1 MYKYIIWVFLYSFA
15 GWIYETIIC
24 SIEAKKLVKRGF
36 LFGPYC
42 PIYGFGALFI
52 ILFLSSIQNIILL
65 FLAGSVLTCTLEYIT
80 SWAMEKMFNA
90 RWWDYSYMKY
100 QLNGRICLLGAVVFG
115 AFTVLVIKV
124 FQPFLVFVFDMID
137 NKYLFYFAIAILIV
151 AILDFIFTF
160 IRTFQFTEKLKIL
173 QIYIDSKIQI
183 YKNNKEEKENFKSKR
198 LKKIMKQFTDRDKK
212 MLKAFPRLKS
222 KKYNEA
228 LEETKEY
235 FSK

>member
-1 MYKYIIWVFLYSFA
+1 MFLYSVV

-36 LFGPYC
+36 LVGPYC
-42 PIYGFGALFI
+42 PIYGVGALLI
-52 ILFLSSIQNIILL
+52 ILLLNSIQNIVLL
-65 FLAGSVLTCTLEYIT
+65 FLTGSILTCALEYIT
-80 SWAMEKMFNA
+80 SWAMEKMFKA

-100 QLNGRICLLGAVVFG
+100 QLNGRICLTGAVVFG
-115 AFTVLVIKV
+115 AFAVLVVKL
-124 FQPFLVFVFDMID
+124 FQPFLTFVID
-137 NKYLFYFAIAILIV
+137 LIYDKYLFYVAMAILIAV
-151 AILDFIFTF
+151 TVDFIITF

-173 QIYIDSKIQI
+173 QIYIDSKIQL
-183 YKNNKEEKENFKSKR
+183 YKNNKEEKEKFKSKK
-198 LKKIMKQFTDRDKK
+198 LKIFMKQFTDRDKK
-212 MLKAFPRLKS
+212 MLKAFPRLRS